1 MLDFRRLSAVD
12 STRLCELRLPAL
24 PSPALVGW
32 LSSVTELNSYQLF
45 IIHPITSISTPVC
58 DLPTTGGLFV
68 RFSSMETYM
77 LVECLSSAKAFFQS
91 PLQTDFPHFISHS
104 VISDISCS
112 ALTQWQDVITFSQRI
127 CDGRKVWTWFGLLDV
142 VAVNSFFVNM
152 STTISIAKTLCKFCL
167 DARALLLFLVL
178 CTHPALTQ
186 RVHMESSRREHAE
199 QKGDTNKGTQYWV
212 LHQTERFT
220 KDWSSR

>member
-12 STRLCELRLPAL
+12 STRLCELQLSGL
-24 PSPALVGW
+24 PSTALVGW

-68 RFSSMETYM
+68 RFSSMKTYM
-77 LVECLSSAKAFFQS
+77 LVECLSSAKAFLQS

-112 ALTQWQDVITFSQRI
+112 ALTQWQDVITSSRTI
-127 CDGRKVWTWFGLLDV
+127 CDGRKVWPWFGLLNV
-142 VAVNSFFVNM
+142 RAVYSFVFVSM
-152 STTISIAKTLCKFCL
+152 SRTISTLN
-167 DARALLLFLVL
+167 
-178 CTHPALTQ
+178 
-186 RVHMESSRREHAE
+186 S
-199 QKGDTNKGTQYWV
+199 
-212 LHQTERFT
+212 
-220 KDWSSR
+220 